1 MLHRFK
7 KNLPRLPD
15 NQIFSSRLEILSPL
29 LYPGHGLVGLNHRAA
44 VDAQQLRLVTMAFE
58 DRCKPLSDRE
68 PQQLLYQR
76 RQTTI
81 DDWVVSHKAKYDST
95 STAPAR
101 GPRHS
106 GWPRREY
113 AVAL

>member
-1 MLHRFK
+1 MHGPDVENAMIDEMQDEVEVVESINDHNSMLK
-7 KNLPRLPD
+7 L
-15 NQIFSSRLEILSPL
+15 LED
-29 LYPGHGLVGLNHRAA
+29 GRAA

-58 DRCKPLSDRE
+58 DRCKPFPDRE

-81 DDWVVSHKAKYDST
+81 DDWAVSHKTKYGST
-95 STAPAR
+95 SMAPPR

-106 GWPRREY
+106 G
-113 AVAL
+113 

>member
-1 MLHRFK
+1 MLRRFK

-15 NQIFSSRLEILSPL
+15 KQIFSTRLEVLFPL

-68 PQQLLYQR
+68 PQQLLYQH

-81 DDWVVSHKAKYDST
+81 DDWVTSYKAEYGST
-95 STAPAR
+95 STAPA
-101 GPRHS
+101 GTT
-106 GWPRREY
+106 GWLR
-113 AVAL
+113 